1 MSSNDFDPDDRTQA
15 RRRASFGDIDAEDAK
30 VNSRAALTAPRPDR
44 SSWTRP
50 AALAGAAAA
59 VLLLLF
65 GLYEF
70 RGDQDTA
77 NTATDSTPEASGSL
91 QGIPWTLVR
100 GTGPGGAVPVVDD
113 WPITI
118 TFDDDSVGGRAACNS
133 YGGTYQLTDGDLS
146 IGELSAT
153 AMGCEPAPMEAES
166 AFLGA
171 LPAVSRLDVSATSLV
186 LSGEGVELHFA
197 RDEPLDQL
205 AVVDTLWLLDTLI
218 QGEVA
223 STVSG
228 DPATLLLR
236 ADGTF
241 EAGTGC
247 RTLAGSYITNGN
259 RIVFTTFGATG
270 ECPPELTRQDS
281 DIVSVLESGFTATID
296 ANRLTLMAPGG
307 EGLSYQ

>member
-1 MSSNDFDPDDRTQA
+1 MSSNDFDPNNPAQA
-15 RRRASFGDIDAEDAK
+15 RP
-30 VNSRAALTAPRPDR
+30 RAAPASLRPDR
-44 SSWTRP
+44 SNWMRP
-50 AALAGAAAA
+50 GALAGAAAA
-59 VLLLLF
+59 VLLLLL

-70 RGDQDTA
+70 RGDQDTV
-77 NTATDSTPEASGSL
+77 SSGGL
-91 QGIPWTLVR
+91 DGVQWTLVR
-100 GTGPGGAVPVVDD
+100 GTGPGGAIPVVDD
-113 WPITI
+113 WPITL
-118 TFDDDSVGGRAACNS
+118 TLDGDRVSGRAACNS

-153 AMGCEPAPMEAES
+153 AMGCEPAPMGAES

-171 LPAVSRLDVSATSLV
+171 LPLVSRLEVSAASLV

-218 QGEVA
+218 QGEAA

-228 DPATLLLR
+228 DPATLLLGG
-236 ADGTF
+236 DGTF

-259 RIVFTTFGATG
+259 RVVFTSFAATG

-281 DIVSVLESGFTATID
+281 DVVSVLESGFTATVD